1 MNSAPASELRCRL
14 TPPMIR
20 LAFTINSKRDTA
32 FQFLRARTSVQH
44 FLYFAMVV
52 AILASRPGD
61 VILLEAPEA
70 HLHPRGQSKLG
81 QLLARAASGG
91 VQVIVE
97 TDSDHVMNGVRVAVH
112 EGLISPDTA
121 AFLYFRS
128 DPKAEDG
135 TPTVRTVLMDKYGRV
150 EDWPEGFFDEMDRSL
165 ETLLTPKR
173 DLP

>member
-1 MNSAPASELRCRL
+1 M
-14 TPPMIR
+14 
-20 LAFTINSKRDTA
+20 
-32 FQFLRARTSVQH
+32 
-44 FLYFAMVV
+44 
-52 AILASRPGD
+52 
-61 VILLEAPEA
+61 
-70 HLHPRGQSKLG
+70 
-81 QLLARAASGG
+81 
-91 VQVIVE
+91 E
-97 TDSDHVMNGVRVAVH
+97 THSDHVMNGVRVAVH

-121 AFLYFRS
+121 AFLYFRW